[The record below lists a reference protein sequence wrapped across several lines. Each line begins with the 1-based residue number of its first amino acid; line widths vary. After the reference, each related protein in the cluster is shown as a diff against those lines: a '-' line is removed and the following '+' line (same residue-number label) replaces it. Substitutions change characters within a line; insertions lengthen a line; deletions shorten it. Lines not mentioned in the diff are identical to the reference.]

1 LRQGTWRAF
10 EIAEP
15 DPRLPR
21 HSGAVRNSVDGFSAS
36 HVGEGLANAV
46 VGQMSCGGDW
56 VRDEINPRRRLSS
69 MRFDGTERRLKA
81 RRHSFARF
89 DPFAGAIEPF
99 AGPASATIS
108 SATGGAFPRELV
120 GWLNRMINSREQA
133 RRPLLGHCPNRR
145 ARSLQSVEYS
155 GMPLISG
162 VERRQVSRSIKRH
175 LGNVNGLIRSRHCH
189 WGRDQ
194 HPSCEDTDRDGE
206 RCSDER

>member
-1 LRQGTWRAF
+1 MAFDLLRARM
-10 EIAEP
+10 
-15 DPRLPR
+15 
-21 HSGAVRNSVDGFSAS
+21 VRSDQSQ
-36 HVGEGLANAV
+36 L
-46 VGQMSCGGDW
+46 Q
-56 VRDEINPRRRLSS
+56 PP
-69 MRFDGTERRLKA
+69 KA
-81 RRHSFARF
+81 RWPAR
-89 DPFAGAIEPF
+89 DRPRCWSSWQCPSRPLCAQERSLAIRTVKNWRS
-99 AGPASATIS
+99 PARQR
-108 SATGGAFPRELV
+108 GAFPRELV
-120 GWLNRMINSREQA
+120 EWLNRMINSLEQA